1 LFFLKFG
8 ENMSFEL
15 LKTLCATPGVPG
27 REEQFREVVRAEIA
41 SHSEQITTD
50 SMGNLFA
57 LRRGKGDNARK
68 IMIAGHMDEIAF
80 VVKFIT
86 KDGFIYFHP
95 LGGFDPRTLIAQ
107 RVKVYGKKTL
117 DGVIAI
123 KAAHF
128 TTPEERGKVIPL
140 NDLFIDLGMSGEEV
154 KSIVNIG
161 DCITMDRDL
170 ITMGNFYT
178 GKTLD
183 DRVGVYVMLEAFRN
197 FSQSQDDIY
206 AVATVQEEIGLR
218 GAKTAS
224 FGLQPDIG
232 IALDI
237 TIAADT
243 PGVDEKDY
251 CVRMGAGVGI
261 KILDSSAICHP
272 GLVRFLKELAEQKG
286 IKYQMEVLPAGGTD
300 AGGMQMSRGGI
311 PVCTLS
317 VPCRYTHSVVESVHK
332 DDVQATIDLLTA
344 FIEHS
349 HEFQF

>member
-1 LFFLKFG
+1 
-8 ENMSFEL
+8 MSFEL

-41 SHSEQITTD
+41 PSAESITTD
-50 SMGNLFA
+50 AMGNLFA
-57 LRRGKGDNARK
+57 LRKGKSATPRK

-80 VVKFIT
+80 VVKHIT
-86 KDGFIYFHP
+86 KDGFVYFHP

-107 RVKVYGKKTL
+107 RVKVYGTRTL

-140 NDLFIDLGMSGEEV
+140 NDLFIDLGLSGEEAKEV
-154 KSIVNIG
+154 VSIG
-161 DCITMDRDL
+161 DCITMEREL
-170 ITMGNFYT
+170 IKMGNFYT

-183 DRVGVYVMLEAFRN
+183 DRVGVYVMLEVFRAFTE
-197 FSQSQDDIY
+197 SQDDIY

-224 FGLQPDIG
+224 FSLQPDIG

-243 PGVDEKDY
+243 PGVDEKDH
-251 CVRMGAGVGI
+251 CVKMGGGVGI
-261 KILDSSAICHP
+261 KILDSSSICHP
-272 GLVRFLKELAEQKG
+272 GLVRFLRELAERKG
-286 IKYQMEVLPAGGTD
+286 IKHQMEVLPAGGTD
-300 AGGMQMSRGGI
+300 AGGIQLSRGGT

-317 VPCRYTHSVVESVHK
+317 IPCRYTHSVVESVHK
-332 DDVQATIDLLTA
+332 DDVQATIDLLRA